1 MSLETLLE
9 AAEFLEWRN
18 HSRTRVDSGPRDP
31 HGYSVLSMNDSDGSP
46 ESSNS
51 GKLSGNEGDG
61 KDKRRAGGAGTRE
74 VHNKLEK
81 NRRAHLKEC
90 FEFLKNQIPTLED
103 KRTSNLSIL
112 RGSLR
117 YIQAL
122 RRKEKEYELEM
133 QRLAREKISLQER
146 MAMLKT
152 ELVRMNI
159 EVDINQWATIPDDQD
174 TNSTSTATEQ
184 GSPICSEDEDDDEI
198 ARSLITVHEVKIN
211 KTIHKSLP
219 HPIVSQASMTVLKV
233 SNPNPTPTRTLGN
246 NTTSKV
252 PMTTSTVSM
261 PAIQT
266 TGSVIQQTLA
276 AAVRP
281 PVTQILARQLLQRQ
295 QSGTSQGAVHVSSTA
310 TTSASGAGKLH
321 PNQMKSITQL
331 RAPLSLGSFGGPANA
346 AQLAALNKLAGTAAM
361 SIPMSN
367 INSATNLTPLTKALN
382 QPILMSSGLQLTT
395 PMVTSVTTASSQIS
409 SATTITTASAS
420 LMSLAAMQN
429 GMATSAVSQ
438 ATHSMVNAAPINNI
452 RPTIIGAGPHH
463 AIMTAP
469 LAALMPQTVPRTT
482 MGGLSGIGNMV
493 GHTSMQQLISL
504 AQMGQAG
511 GAHLVSPMVMSPN
524 VQLAAA
530 TPGLSQSQINMLT
543 SQQLLQQ
550 FPIFSPG
557 LLKGGQMIGQPVVK
571 PFVVVTVPSVVATT
585 SAPSIPV
592 TTTGS

>member
-18 HSRTRVDSGPRDP
+18 HSRTRVDSSPRDP
-31 HGYSVLSMNDSDGSP
+31 HGYSMLSTNDSDGSP

-51 GKLSGNEGDG
+51 GKLSGNEDG

-146 MAMLKT
+146 MAMLKS
-152 ELVRMNI
+152 ELVKMNI
-159 EVDINQWATIPDDQD
+159 EVDINQWAVVPDDQG

-184 GSPICSEDEDDDEI
+184 GSPICSEDEDEDEM
-198 ARSLITVHEVKIN
+198 AHSLITVHEVKIN
-211 KTIHKSLP
+211 KTVHKSLP

-233 SNPNPTPTRTLGN
+233 SNPNPAPSRTLGN

-261 PAIQT
+261 PTVQT
-266 TGSVIQQTLA
+266 TSSVIQQTLA

-295 QSGTSQGAVHVSSTA
+295 QSGTSQGAVQVSSTA
-310 TTSASGAGKLH
+310 TTSATGANKLLPH
-321 PNQMKSITQL
+321 QMKSISQM
-331 RAPLSLGSFGGPANA
+331 RAPLTLGPFGGPANA
-346 AQLAALNKLAGTAAM
+346 AQLAALNKLAGTAAL
-361 SIPMSN
+361 SIPMS
-367 INSATNLTPLTKALN
+367 SAGTNLTPLTKALN
-382 QPILMSSGLQLTT
+382 QPILMSPSLQLTT

-429 GMATSAVSQ
+429 GLATSVVTP
-438 ATHSMVNAAPINNI
+438 ATQTQVNAAAINSI
-452 RPTIIGAGPHH
+452 RPTIIGPGPHH

-482 MGGLSGIGNMV
+482 ISGLSGISNMV

-511 GAHLVSPMVMSPN
+511 GAHLVSPMVMSPS
-524 VQLAAA
+524 VQLAASS
-530 TPGLSQSQINMLT
+530 GLSQSQISMLA
-543 SQQLLQQ
+543 SQPLLQQ
-550 FPIFSPG
+550 IPIFSPG
-557 LLKGGQMIGQPVVK
+557 LLKGGQMISQPVVK
-571 PFVVVTVPSVVATT
+571 PFVVVTVPNVVPTT
-585 SAPSIPV
+585 SAPSVPV

>member
-18 HSRTRVDSGPRDP
+18 HSRTRVDSSPRDP
-31 HGYSVLSMNDSDGSP
+31 HGYSVLSTNDSDGSP

-51 GKLSGNEGDG
+51 GKLSGNEDG
-61 KDKRRAGGAGTRE
+61 KDKRRSGGAGTRE

-122 RRKEKEYELEM
+122 RRKEKEYEMEM

-146 MAMLKT
+146 MSMLKS

-159 EVDINQWATIPDDQD
+159 EVDINQWATIPDDQES
-174 TNSTSTATEQ
+174 NSTSTATEQ
-184 GSPICSEDEDDDEI
+184 GSPICSEDEFEVDEEV
-198 ARSLITVHEVKIN
+198 ARSLISVHEVKIN
-211 KTIHKSLP
+211 KTVHKSLP
-219 HPIVSQASMTVLKV
+219 HPVVSQPSMTVLKV
-233 SNPNPTPTRTLGN
+233 SNPNPVPPRTLGN

-252 PMTTSTVSM
+252 PMTTSSVSV
-261 PAIQT
+261 ATIQT

-310 TTSASGAGKLH
+310 TTSATSAAKLH
-321 PNQMKSITQL
+321 PQQMKSISHM
-331 RAPLSLGSFGGPANA
+331 RAPLTLGSFGGPANA
-346 AQLAALNKLAGTAAM
+346 AQLAALNKLAGTAAL
-361 SIPMSN
+361 SIPMT
-367 INSATNLTPLTKALN
+367 SASPNLTKALN
-382 QPILMSSGLQLTT
+382 QPILMSPSLQLTT

-420 LMSLAAMQN
+420 LMSLAMQN
-429 GMATSAVSQ
+429 GLATSVVTPVTQS
-438 ATHSMVNAAPINNI
+438 TVNAAAMNSI

-463 AIMTAP
+463 TIMTTP
-469 LAALMPQTVPRTT
+469 LAALVPQTVPRTT
-482 MGGLSGIGNMV
+482 ISGLSGISNMV

-511 GAHLVSPMVMSPN
+511 GAMLSPMVMSPS
-524 VQLAAA
+524 VQLAA
-530 TPGLSQSQINMLT
+530 PNSGLSQSQINMLA
-543 SQQLLQQ
+543 SQPLLQQ
-550 FPIFSPG
+550 IPIFSPG

-585 SAPSIPV
+585 SAASIPV
-592 TTTGS
+592 TTTNS